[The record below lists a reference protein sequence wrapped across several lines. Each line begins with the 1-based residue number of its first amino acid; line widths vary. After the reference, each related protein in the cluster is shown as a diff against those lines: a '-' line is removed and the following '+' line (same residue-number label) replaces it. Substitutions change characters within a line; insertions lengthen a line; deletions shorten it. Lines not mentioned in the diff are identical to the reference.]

1 MLYYHQYHPFVEPA
15 LKMVRLER
23 LLFSV
28 MDLAD
33 LLKLQGKLD
42 PPPHIIIDSGVYS
55 LWGQIERKGKTL
67 FDDDLVRWTEKYAQ
81 TIKDLKNRWREH
93 FIFVEVD
100 VGCLGKSAN
109 LTFKLRRQLEE
120 VSKEIGEPLM
130 VAWHGIGEPLEV
142 LWALADKYPYIGLGS
157 SFLREL
163 SISPPVATTYLNLL
177 SYPLIRKGVWV
188 HLFRQATTENFLYC
202 VATSTDSIA
211 SVLHAVNTFHIDQQH
226 VLHFSMLITNRYQK
240 PKRFS
245 LTGRAYKMVQNYN
258 AYNLREAI
266 SERRR
271 PILLQIWEDLYRKY
285 CWDREFKGEK
295 ERLLEF
301 AHWLTT
307 THFKQIFF
315 DYDMA
320 MKAVR
325 SRGQLGDSGFSKR
338 TTHKEG

>member
-1 MLYYHQYHPFVEPA
+1 
-15 LKMVRLER
+15 MVRLER

-28 MDLAD
+28 VTLPE

-42 PPPHIIIDSGVYS
+42 PQPHIIIDSGVYS
-55 LWGQIERKGKTL
+55 LWRQIERKGKTL
-67 FDDDLVRWTEKYAQ
+67 SDDDLLEWTERYAK
-81 TIKDLKNRWREH
+81 TIKDFKNKWQGH

-100 VGCLGKSAN
+100 VGCLGKSAD

-130 VAWHGIGEPLEV
+130 VVWHGIGEPLEV
-142 LWALADKYPYIGLGS
+142 LWALAEKYPYIGLGS
-157 SFLREL
+157 AFLREL

-177 SYPLIRKGVWV
+177 SYPLVRKGVWV

-211 SVLHAVNTFHIDQQH
+211 SMSWAAYSFHIDQQH
-226 VLHFSMLITNRYQK
+226 VLHFSIFATTRYQK

-245 LTGRAYKMVQNYN
+245 LTGKVYKMVQNYHIF
-258 AYNLREAI
+258 NLREAI

-271 PILLQIWEDLYRKY
+271 PILLRIWEDLYKKY
-285 CWDREFKGEK
+285 CWDKDFKGEK

-301 AHWLTT
+301 AHWLAT

-315 DYDMA
+315 DYDAA

-325 SRGQLGDSGFSKR
+325 LRNQLSHKSL
-338 TTHKEG
+338 KEGK